1 MSSERRLLVHRV
13 RTRTRGFTLV
23 ELLVVIAIIGV
34 LVALLLPAVQS
45 ARESARRSQ
54 CTNNLKQL
62 GLAAQLHLE
71 AHQVLPTGGW
81 GHGWVGDPDLG
92 FGKSQAGG
100 WPFSL
105 LPYLEQQALHSLGA
119 GGDDEAKARAVET
132 VVSTPLDMF
141 TCPSRR
147 QTALQEPRPECVRRP
162 YRNNPGFGRHRATG
176 PPRVAKSCY
185 AMNSGEKWPGYHAGP
200 RTVADAETHT
210 GWPRISLA
218 VGVCWWRS
226 HFGTEDIEDGTTNT
240 LLFGEKSMDP
250 LLYDSWY
257 GGGDACDMYEGQ
269 DLESNRYA
277 GPLYE
282 LHVDTPG
289 LTNTFG
295 FGGPHP
301 GGCLFA
307 MCDGSTRS
315 VSFSIDTE
323 TYRRLALRAD
333 AEVINWEAL

>member
-1 MSSERRLLVHRV
+1 MPSQRQLFT
-13 RTRTRGFTLV
+13 TRAHSRFVGFTLV

-34 LVALLLPAVQS
+34 LVALLLPAVQA
-45 ARESARRSQ
+45 AREAARRSQ

-71 AHQVLPTGGW
+71 AHDVLPSGGW

-92 FGKSQAGG
+92 FGKNQPGG
-100 WPFSL
+100 WPFSV
-105 LPYLEQQALHSLGA
+105 LPYLEQQALFSLGA

-132 VVSTPLDMF
+132 VVSTPLNMF

-147 QTALQEPRPECVRRP
+147 QTELQVPRPQCIRRP
-162 YRNNPGFGRHRATG
+162 YRNNPGFGRHRPTG
-176 PPRVAKSCY
+176 PERVAKSCY
-185 AMNSGEKWPGYHAGP
+185 AMNSGDEWPGWHSGP
-200 RTVADAETHT
+200 KDLAIAVRHT
-210 GWPRISLA
+210 WPEDTSGGLS
-218 VGVCWWRS
+218 WWRS
-226 HFGTEDIEDGTTNT
+226 HLGVEDIEDGTTNT

-269 DLESNRYA
+269 DLESNRYV
-277 GPLYE
+277 GGIEYPLN
-282 LHVDTPG
+282 VDTPG
-289 LTNTFG
+289 LTDTFS

-315 VSFSIDTE
+315 ISYSIDLE
-323 TYRRLALRAD
+323 TYRLLGQRAD
-333 AEVINWEAL
+333 AEVINWEAF